1 MLFPTDIQKLHEH
14 IKEYFAFAKF
24 ENSYEC
30 FEAEINTKIVSK
42 KLVDLDFDITSEKS
56 PELVRMLKGISS
68 NTILNRKR
76 EQQLEEANERYIDLL
91 AAARQI
97 YSLVIKLMNLCENE
111 KSVNSGSYAAGERE
125 GQQRASGKC

>member
-14 IKEYFAFAKF
+14 IKEYFVFAKF

-97 YSLVIKLMNLCENE
+97 YSLVIKLMNMCENE
-111 KSVNSGSYAAGERE
+111 KSVNDGS
-125 GQQRASGKC
+125 